1 MTKII
6 KSIMISCILC
16 TGLSSVVYSATTSQL
31 TSILSKY
38 CVAPAGACGTDNE
51 AIYTSNRCEC
61 KQCGYFYNTT
71 SRKCEP
77 CPLGT
82 ATDTKTDTSCKD
94 IVCPNGHVGT
104 IINDGKCP
112 AGYIL
117 QQITGGSCPV
127 GSVLT
132 KM

>member
-6 KSIMISCILC
+6 KSIMISCFLC
-16 TGLSSVVYSATTSQL
+16 TRLSSVVYSATTSQL

-77 CPLGT
+77 CPTGQYVDNKYST
-82 ATDTKTDTSCKD
+82 ECKY
-94 IVCPNGHVGT
+94 P
-104 IINDGKCP
+104 K
-112 AGYIL
+112 
-117 QQITGGSCPV
+117 CPV
-127 GSVLT
+127 GTYIKVEKGVEKCPGGSYQLSPSSCEE
-132 KM
+132 